1 LQRGLSEIFAFAY
14 RNYALT
20 KNEFYAIF
28 EMLFWPLVSLI
39 SVGLLGEFLYLDREA
54 VASY

>member
-1 LQRGLSEIFAFAY
+1 MQRVLSEVLAFAY

-28 EMLFWPLVSLI
+28 EMLFWPMISLI
-39 SVGLLGEFLYLDREA
+39 SVGLLGEFLYLERGQ
-54 VASY
+54 